1 MEFNQINLSTH
12 DHVDRRIIYTVL
24 GTAALLLAIFTLF
37 NMVNGFQTYSARS
50 DYLSK
55 IENVQQQAKAFAEA
69 NNISLSR
76 LIEFML
82 AKVVDKKY
90 RSLDELPVS
99 DWVNEVAE
107 GEATYVR
114 KNAAERNVKKDYLA
128 SRRK

>member
-1 MEFNQINLSTH
+1 M
-12 DHVDRRIIYTVL
+12 D
-24 GTAALLLAIFTLF
+24 
-37 NMVNGFQTYSARS
+37 
-50 DYLSK
+50 SK
-55 IENVQQQAKAFAEA
+55 ITLSFDKQVIAQAKAFAEA

-114 KNAAERNVKKDYLA
+114 KNAAERNMKKDYLA